1 MFAGSPPAFLL
12 GSWTLFLSRK
22 GRVAHRLA
30 GLFTL
35 APGRILYRVL
45 TG

>member
-1 MFAGSPPAFLL
+1 MLAIRRGDVRQHGKSMRGVYVGGLL
-12 GSWTLFLSRK
+12 I
-22 GRVAHRLA
+22 A

-45 TG
+45 FG